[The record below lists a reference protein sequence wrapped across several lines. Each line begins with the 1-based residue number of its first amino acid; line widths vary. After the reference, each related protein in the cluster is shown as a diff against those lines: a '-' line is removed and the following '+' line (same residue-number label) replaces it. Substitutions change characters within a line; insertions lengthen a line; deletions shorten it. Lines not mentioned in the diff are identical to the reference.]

1 MALISLRNTTLAFG
15 GPKLLDDASLQVEP
29 GDRICLLGRNGTGK
43 STLLRLINEEFPSD
57 SGTIDRQQ
65 GLRVALVAQEVPGH
79 LRGTVRE
86 NLRAAASDAAHHD
99 WQEEHGIAQVLSH
112 LQLDGDADVATLSG
126 GMKRRVLLAR
136 ALVSEPDI
144 LMLDEPTNHL
154 DIATIAWLEEFLL
167 RLRTTLIFVSHD
179 RMFARRLATRIVELD
194 RGRLYDFQ
202 CGYDEF
208 LQRRE
213 ELLNAEQKEW
223 ARFDQKLAEEEI
235 WIRKGIKARRTRN
248 EGRVRALLK
257 MREERSQ
264 RRERTG
270 KVRMQL
276 QSGERS
282 GQLVAEAKDVSFTY
296 GERPVIENLSTRV
309 MRGDRIG
316 IIGPNGAGKSTLLKL
331 LLDQLEPTG
340 GALRHGTNL
349 QVVYFDQL
357 REQLDEEKS
366 VQENVAG
373 DQDQLLIGGKPRHVI
388 GYLQDFL
395 FSPERSRTPVKV
407 LSGGERNRL
416 LLARLFTRPANLLV
430 LDEPT
435 NDLDVETL
443 DLLEELI
450 MDFEGT
456 VLLVSHDRAFLN
468 NLVTSCLVFE
478 GEGCVKEY
486 VGGYDDWLR
495 QRKELSSNEDKPAV
509 KKREKPKAQ
518 RARKLSFKEK
528 RELAELPQ
536 VIEEL
541 ESEQA
546 ELHEKMADPAFYQ
559 DGDSAAI
566 STSQKRL
573 EEIEVLL
580 GDAYQRWEELEAIP
594 E

>member
-1 MALISLRNTTLAFG
+1 MALISLRNVSLAFG
-15 GPKLLDDASLQVEP
+15 GPKLLDDASLQVEQ

-43 STLLRLINEEFPSD
+43 STLLRLINQEVPAD
-57 SGTIDRQQ
+57 AGTIDRQQ
-65 GLRVALVAQEVPGH
+65 GLRVALVAQEVPAH
-79 LRGTVRE
+79 LQGSIRD
-86 NLRAAASDAAHHD
+86 NLRADADQEHV
-99 WQEEHGIAQVLSH
+99 WQKEHGIDQVLSH

-126 GMKRRVLLAR
+126 GMKRRVLLAQ
-136 ALVSEPDI
+136 ALCSEPDI
-144 LMLDEPTNHL
+144 LLLDEPTNHL

-194 RGRLYDFQ
+194 RGHLYCFE

-213 ELLNAEQKEW
+213 DLLNAEQKEW

-248 EGRVRALLK
+248 EGRVRALQK
-257 MREERSQ
+257 MRNERSQ
-264 RRERTG
+264 RRDRIG
-270 KVRMQL
+270 KVKMQL
-276 QSGERS
+276 QTGERS
-282 GQLVAEAKDVSFTY
+282 GQMVAEAKDVSFCYET
-296 GERPVIENLSTRV
+296 EPIISNLSLRI

-331 LLDQLEPTG
+331 LLDQLQPSEG
-340 GALRHGTNL
+340 SLRHGTNL

-357 REQLDEEKS
+357 REQLDEEKT

-373 DQDQLLIGGKPRHVI
+373 TQDHIMIGGNSRHVI

-416 LLARLFTRPANLLV
+416 LLARLFTRQANLLV

-450 MDFEGT
+450 MDFAGT
-456 VLLVSHDRAFLN
+456 VLLVSHDRTFLN
-468 NLVTSCLVFE
+468 NLVTSCLVCQGNGVVE
-478 GEGCVKEY
+478 ES
-486 VGGYDDWLR
+486 VGGYDDWLMLQQEKLNDEKR
-495 QRKELSSNEDKPAV
+495 PAAT
-509 KKREKPKAQ
+509 KREKDKAE
-518 RARKLSFKEK
+518 RPRKLKFKEK
-528 RELAELPQ
+528 QELAVLPQ
-536 VIEEL
+536 TIDRL
-541 ESEQA
+541 ENEQA
-546 ELHEKMADPAFYQ
+546 ELHELMADPKFYQ
-559 DGDSAAI
+559 QGGGAAVREK
-566 STSQKRL
+566 QDRL
-573 EEIEVLL
+573 AEIELL
-580 GDAYQRWEELEAIP
+580 LNEAYQRWEELDAIP

>member
-1 MALISLRNTTLAFG
+1 MALISLRNISLAFG

-43 STLLRLINEEFPSD
+43 STLLRLINQEFPSD

-79 LRGTVRE
+79 LSGSVRD
-86 NLRAAASDAAHHD
+86 NLRNAAPEEHG
-99 WQEEHGIAQVLSH
+99 WQEEHGIDQVLSH
-112 LQLDGDADVATLSG
+112 LQLDGEADVSTLSG

-136 ALVSEPDI
+136 ALCSEPDI

-194 RGRLYDFQ
+194 RGRLYYFQ

-257 MREERSQ
+257 MRDERSQ

-282 GQLVAEAKDVSFTY
+282 GQLVAEANEVSFSY
-296 GERPVIENLSTRV
+296 GSEPVISDLSVRI

-331 LLDQLEPTG
+331 LLDQLQPTQG
-340 GALRHGTNL
+340 TLRHGTNL
-349 QVVYFDQL
+349 KVVYFDQL
-357 REQLDEEKS
+357 REQLDEEKT

-373 DQDQLLIGGKPRHVI
+373 DQEQLTIGGKPRHVI

-395 FSPERSRTPVKV
+395 FSPDRSRTPVKV

-456 VLLVSHDRAFLN
+456 VLLVSHDRMFLN
-468 NLVTSCLVFE
+468 NLVTSCLVCE
-478 GEGCVKEY
+478 GNGKISES
-486 VGGYDDWLR
+486 VGGYDDWLS
-495 QRKELSSNEDKPAV
+495 QQKVTAV
-509 KKREKPKAQ
+509 DETKSAPKKREKPKSQ

-528 RELAELPQ
+528 QELAELPKI
-536 VIEEL
+536 IETL
-541 ESEQA
+541 ENEQS
-546 ELHEKMADPAFYQ
+546 ELHTRMADPAFYQ
-559 DGDSAAI
+559 QGDGEAI
-566 STSQKRL
+566 SAGQSRL
-573 EEIEVLL
+573 DEIEEKLSVS
-580 GDAYQRWEELEAIP
+580 YQRWEELDAIP